1 MKKVIIPLA
10 LCLITAACGGDENDG
25 KTEPEM
31 KINSCYVVSSSSG
44 QSENFSSPVGACIS
58 LRKPGNLMKEAVS
71 GAQATT
77 LGRGQWISPYM

>member
-44 QSENFSSPVGACIS
+44 QSENFPLQSACIS

>member
-1 MKKVIIPLA
+1 MKKVIFPLA

-44 QSENFSSPVGACIS
+44 QSEIFPLQSACIS